1 MDPRDNVALA
11 VFLSN
16 RPQKAPIEA
25 ALRGACGRAYYA
37 AFVVAR
43 DALERA
49 GQRLDEGAHRLVPNL
64 LKTSSVTALQEA
76 GSMLGSL
83 RLTRNSAD
91 YETGM
96 RAVKARPFDSLRVV
110 RAIKQ
115 AEEIILSVETA
126 EKADKRLGLAIAG
139 SEPK

>member
-1 MDPRDNVALA
+1 MDPRDNVDLA

-16 RPQKAPIEA
+16 RPQKAPEEA

-49 GQRLDEGAHRLVPNL
+49 GQHLDDAPHQAVPSF
-64 LKTSSVTALQEA
+64 LKASSITSLQNA
-76 GSMLGSL
+76 GSLLGSL

-91 YETGM
+91 YEAGM
-96 RAVKARPFDSLRVV
+96 RAVRGAPFNTLRAA
-110 RAIKQ
+110 RAIVQ
-115 AEEIILSVETA
+115 AKEIISSIDTVS
-126 EKADKRLGLAIAG
+126 KADARLGLPAPAG
-139 SEPK
+139 KP